1 MSAVFILLPVLLPV
15 LGGLLLLTH
24 PVQAKRGLP
33 LYCEALVCITSL
45 LVWIAILGCGGH
57 PVTVYNFTSGFSI
70 TFGADGLSCLFAGM
84 ISLMWPLVT
93 IYAFSYMEDDDR
105 PFAFF
110 SFFIMTYGITLGVAF
125 SADILTMYVF
135 FEMLTL
141 VTIPL
146 VTHYG
151 NAESR
156 YAGRKYAVYTIGGAS
171 LAFTAVVLVTLYG
184 YGGDFLYGGIVDIND
199 GGGLMLIAPE
209 TVTDIIGLVLVFGS
223 VFIQYRMSRTPKAA
237 AA

>member
-110 SFFIMTYGITLGVAF
+110 SFFIMTY
-125 SADILTMYVF
+125 
-135 FEMLTL
+135 
-141 VTIPL
+141 
-146 VTHYG
+146 
-151 NAESR
+151 
-156 YAGRKYAVYTIGGAS
+156 
-171 LAFTAVVLVTLYG
+171 
-184 YGGDFLYGGIVDIND
+184 
-199 GGGLMLIAPE
+199 
-209 TVTDIIGLVLVFGS
+209 
-223 VFIQYRMSRTPKAA
+223 
-237 AA
+237 